1 MITDWEVALQVMGL
15 TYSPGYQALRNM
27 PGRGYMASRRAVVAQ
42 WEDIIELRN
51 LTWGLVATQR
61 YSCDQFFSLL
71 VPDSE
76 QNFFIPA
83 LWGLG
88 KL

>member
-61 YSCDQFFSLL
+61 YHVTSSSLYL
-71 VPDSE
+71 SLT
-76 QNFFIPA
+76 QSRIFFIPA